1 MYAVHLLLQKWVGP
15 ARLRC
20 LSCNNRGLNVPEG
33 SPLLYTLSQFLFL
46 AYIVGAVSLN
56 PRNNLLDCSSTT
68 TLTLSFLVGRVADF
82 WVHLNPIFYWYLFI
96 HSPCPSASSHTPHH
110 HQRSE
115 RGNTHPLVGPLL
127 RKEESPKIPLQ
138 RNYSGRK
145 LPQTHN
151 IKRHWLVT

>member
-1 MYAVHLLLQKWVGP
+1 MYAVHLLLQKWVVGP

-82 WVHLNPIFYWYLFI
+82 WVHLNPIFY
-96 HSPCPSASSHTPHH
+96 
-110 HQRSE
+110 
-115 RGNTHPLVGPLL
+115 
-127 RKEESPKIPLQ
+127 
-138 RNYSGRK
+138 
-145 LPQTHN
+145 
-151 IKRHWLVT
+151 